1 MSEFFEALTSHYFL
15 QNALLGGILASVACG
30 VVGSYVVV
38 KRISYLAA
46 GISHAILGGMG
57 IAYFFG
63 KSPMSGALVASV
75 IFALI
80 LGWVSLRWKQQ
91 EDTIIGALWSMG
103 MAVGILFLSKTP
115 GYHMDLM
122 SYLFGNILMISRD
135 DLYLI
140 GGLDLAILVTV
151 GLFYKQLLAV
161 AFDEEF
167 AKLRGISVEWF
178 YILFLILIGFTVVIM
193 IRIVGLILV
202 IALLTIP
209 PAIANHYIRS
219 LNHMMILAVILGVF
233 FTCSGLALSYE
244 PDLPSGPMIIV
255 LSGSVFIVSVLA
267 QNAFRKKRF

>member
-1 MSEFFEALTSHYFL
+1 MSEFFKALTSHYFL
-15 QNALLGGILASVACG
+15 QNAIIGGVLASIACG

-38 KRISYLAA
+38 KRISYLAG
-46 GISHAILGGMG
+46 GIAHAILGGMG
-57 IAYFFG
+57 VAYFFG
-63 KSPMSGALVASV
+63 KNPITGALIAAI

-80 LGWVSLRWKQQ
+80 LGWVSLRWKLQ

-103 MAVGILFLSKTP
+103 MAIGILFLSKAP
-115 GYHMDLM
+115 GYKMDLM

-135 DLYLI
+135 DLILI
-140 GGLDLAILVTV
+140 SGLDFVILVTV

-167 AKLRGISVEWF
+167 AKLRGLNVECF

-193 IRIVGLILV
+193 IRIVGLILL

-209 PAIANHYIRS
+209 PAIANHYVRS
-219 LNHMMILAVILGVF
+219 LSQMMILAVILGMF

-255 LSGSVFIVSVLA
+255 LSGSIFIVSVLA
-267 QNAFRKKRF
+267 QNAFSKKRF

>member
-15 QNALLGGILASVACG
+15 QNALLGGILASIACG

-46 GISHAILGGMG
+46 GIAHAILGGMG

-63 KSPMSGALVASV
+63 NSPMSGALVAAI

-103 MAVGILFLSKTP
+103 MAIGILFLSKAP

-122 SYLFGNILMISRD
+122 SYLFGNILMISRE
-135 DLYLI
+135 DLFLI
-140 GGLDLAILVTV
+140 GGLDLVILVTV

-255 LSGSVFIVSVLA
+255 LAGSVFIVSVLA

>member
-15 QNALLGGILASVACG
+15 QNALLGGILASIACG

-46 GISHAILGGMG
+46 GIAHAILGGMG

-63 KSPMSGALVASV
+63 NSPMGGALVAAIV
-75 IFALI
+75 FALI

-103 MAVGILFLSKTP
+103 MAVGILFLSKAP
-115 GYHMDLM
+115 GYQMDLM

-135 DLYLI
+135 DLFLI
-140 GGLDLAILVTV
+140 GGLDLVILITV

-219 LNHMMILAVILGVF
+219 LNHMMILAVILGIF

>member
-15 QNALLGGILASVACG
+15 QNALLGGILASIACG

-38 KRISYLAA
+38 KRISYLAG
-46 GISHAILGGMG
+46 GIAHAILGGMG

-63 KSPMSGALVASV
+63 KSPISGALVAAI
-75 IFALI
+75 IFALT

-103 MAVGILFLSKTP
+103 MAVGILFLSKAP

-135 DLYLI
+135 DLFLI
-140 GGLDLAILVTV
+140 GGLDLVILITV

-178 YILFLILIGFTVVIM
+178 YMLFLILIGFTVVIM

-219 LNHMMILAVILGVF
+219 LNHMMILAVILGIF

-244 PDLPSGPMIIV
+244 PDLPSGPLIIV

>member
-15 QNALLGGILASVACG
+15 QNALLGGILASIACG

-46 GISHAILGGMG
+46 GIAHAILGGMG
-57 IAYFFG
+57 MAYFFG
-63 KSPMSGALVASV
+63 KSPMSGALLASI

-135 DLYLI
+135 DLFLI
-140 GGLDLAILVTV
+140 GGLDLVILITV

-167 AKLRGISVEWF
+167 AKLRGISVECF

-219 LNHMMILAVILGVF
+219 LNHMMILAVILGIF

-244 PDLPSGPMIIV
+244 PDLPSGPLIIV
-255 LSGSVFIVSVLA
+255 LAGSVFIVSVLA

>member
-46 GISHAILGGMG
+46 GIAHAILGGMG

-63 KSPMSGALVASV
+63 NSPMSGALVAAV
-75 IFALI
+75 VFALI

-103 MAVGILFLSKTP
+103 MAVGILFLSKAP

-140 GGLDLAILVTV
+140 GGLDLVILITV

-255 LSGSVFIVSVLA
+255 LAGSVFIVSVLA

>member
-15 QNALLGGILASVACG
+15 QNALFGGILASIACG

-103 MAVGILFLSKTP
+103 MAVGILFLSKAP

-122 SYLFGNILMISRD
+122 SYLFGNILMISRE

-255 LSGSVFIVSVLA
+255 LAGSVFIVSVLA

>member
-15 QNALLGGILASVACG
+15 QNALLGGILASIACG

-46 GISHAILGGMG
+46 GIAHAILGGMG

-63 KSPMSGALVASV
+63 NSPMSGALIAAI

-103 MAVGILFLSKTP
+103 MAVGILFLSKAP
-115 GYHMDLM
+115 GYQMDLM

-135 DLYLI
+135 DLFLI
-140 GGLDLAILVTV
+140 GGLDLVILITV

-219 LNHMMILAVILGVF
+219 LNHMMILAVILGIF

-255 LSGSVFIVSVLA
+255 LAGSVFIVSVLA

>member
-15 QNALLGGILASVACG
+15 QNALFGGILASIACG

-63 KSPMSGALVASV
+63 KSPMVGALIASV

-103 MAVGILFLSKTP
+103 MAVGILFLSKAP

-122 SYLFGNILMISRD
+122 SYLFGNILMISRE

-140 GGLDLAILVTV
+140 GGLDLAILLTV

-219 LNHMMILAVILGVF
+219 LNHMMILAVILGIF

-255 LSGSVFIVSVLA
+255 LSATAFIISVLA

>member
-15 QNALLGGILASVACG
+15 QNALIGGILASIACG

-46 GISHAILGGMG
+46 GIAHAILGGMG

-63 KSPMSGALVASV
+63 KSPMTGALIAAIV
-75 IFALI
+75 FALI

-103 MAVGILFLSKTP
+103 MAVGILFLSKAP

-140 GGLDLAILVTV
+140 VGLDLAILVTV

-219 LNHMMILAVILGVF
+219 LSHMMILAVILGIF

>member
-15 QNALLGGILASVACG
+15 QNALLGGILASIACG

-46 GISHAILGGMG
+46 GIAHAILGGMG

-63 KSPMSGALVASV
+63 NSPMSGALVAAV
-75 IFALI
+75 VFAII

-103 MAVGILFLSKTP
+103 MAVGILFLSKAP

-135 DLYLI
+135 DLFLI
-140 GGLDLAILVTV
+140 GGLDLVILITV

-178 YILFLILIGFTVVIM
+178 YMLFLILIGFTVVIM

-219 LNHMMILAVILGVF
+219 LNHMMILAVILGIF

>member
-103 MAVGILFLSKTP
+103 MAVGILFLSKAP

-219 LNHMMILAVILGVF
+219 LNHMMILAVILGIF

-255 LSGSVFIVSVLA
+255 LAGSVFIVSVLA

>member
-1 MSEFFEALTSHYFL
+1 
-15 QNALLGGILASVACG
+15 
-30 VVGSYVVV
+30 
-38 KRISYLAA
+38 
-46 GISHAILGGMG
+46 
-57 IAYFFG
+57 
-63 KSPMSGALVASV
+63 
-75 IFALI
+75 
-80 LGWVSLRWKQQ
+80 
-91 EDTIIGALWSMG
+91 
-103 MAVGILFLSKTP
+103 
-115 GYHMDLM
+115 MDLM

-135 DLYLI
+135 DLYLDRRLGSRYI
-140 GGLDLAILVTV
+140 GGTV

-219 LNHMMILAVILGVF
+219 LKHMMILAVILGIF

-255 LSGSVFIVSVLA
+255 LAGLPY
-267 QNAFRKKRF
+267 

>member
-15 QNALLGGILASVACG
+15 QNALLGGILASIACG

-38 KRISYLAA
+38 KRISYLAG
-46 GISHAILGGMG
+46 GIAHAILGGMG

-63 KSPMSGALVASV
+63 KSPMTGALAAA
-75 IFALI
+75 IAFALI

-91 EDTIIGALWSMG
+91 EDTIIGALWAMG
-103 MAVGILFLSKTP
+103 MAVGILFLSKAP
-115 GYHMDLM
+115 GYQMDLM
-122 SYLFGNILMISRD
+122 SYLFGNILMISSE
-135 DLYLI
+135 DLFLI
-140 GGLDLAILVTV
+140 GGLDLVILITV

-219 LNHMMILAVILGVF
+219 LNHMMILAVILGIF

-244 PDLPSGPMIIV
+244 PDLPSGPLIIV